1 MKTSFVAVL
10 ASLGLASAIPVDQV
24 PPVHQLDA
32 RQLVVS
38 DELKSGQ
45 CAGSVFI
52 FARGSTET
60 DNMVSS
66 IDKPKP
72 SPAHH
77 PREPFAAPRL
87 ARP

>member
-10 ASLGLASAIPVDQV
+10 ASLGLANAIPVDQV

-38 DELKSGQ
+38 DELKNGQ

-60 DNMVSS
+60 DNMVSRIGES
-66 IDKPKP
+66 KPP
-72 SPAHH
+72 HTNL
-77 PREPFAAPRL
+77 PREPFAAPRR
-87 ARP
+87 ARL